1 MAASLG
7 RASHTTA
14 FLTRD
19 TSAELRVACLRLRGR
34 LETRDFQSYFVGLS
48 AGTIKSGITMGF
60 ASKTSKPTTVRGVL
74 ELPRSW

>member
-34 LETRDFQSYFVGLS
+34 LETRDFQSYFVGFS
-48 AGTIKSGITMGF
+48 AGTIKSGITNGSE
-60 ASKTSKPTTVRGVL
+60 SKTSNLTTVSGVVGWYF
-74 ELPRSW
+74 SW